1 MKSYIFFIVLPFLLT
16 GCFGTPKVTETP
28 IKTLITENKSQNSSV
43 FFESQKWWLN
53 TDNPQLIS
61 LIDEILKTNSE
72 IKIAKLNIEKA
83 MYTLNSTKNA
93 NLSSIDLGGSWNR
106 NHILNSHVKTDLP
119 IRDIKNSQNIDMG
132 ALAVQGQYI
141 FDIWGKFDALQNQAQ
156 YSKLATELQSE
167 WSTLTISTTVAN
179 LYGKYILLTKEE
191 GILKEKLNI
200 ATEVLNYQNILYQ
213 TGLGNKESILSAKN
227 NVNSLNQKISEIA
240 TQKTTLKNSFYSL
253 AGNVKSESIDNILSD
268 IDRNTPAF
276 DYFLNI
282 PQYIDSDI
290 VINRPDVKYY
300 LALINSQRENL
311 KSLKADFYPRFSISG
326 KYEYQNLNIQ
336 DLLKAHS
343 SLWEFGPS
351 LYLPLFNRNVLT
363 QNYNIA
369 GVNLN
374 VFIENY
380 NNNLIKA
387 YQDINN
393 NLNAL
398 KTSKTNNTLEEINY
412 NNMKSTYNDNNT
424 LYQIGSISKLELLN
438 QQNYLLDTE
447 LSYVENSYALYENQI
462 NLIGS
467 LGGYYKNEV
476 K

>member
-1 MKSYIFFIVLPFLLT
+1 MKSYIFFVILPFLLT

-28 IKTLITENKSQNSSV
+28 IKTLITENKPQNSNV
-43 FFESQKWWLN
+43 FFKSQQWWLSTN
-53 TDNPQLIS
+53 NQQLIS
-61 LIDEILKTNSE
+61 LIDEVLKTNSE

-83 MYTLNSTKNA
+83 MYTLNSTKNS

-106 NHILNSHVKTDLP
+106 NHVLTSHVKTDLP
-119 IRDIKNSQNIDMG
+119 IKDIKNSDTIDMG
-132 ALAVQGQYI
+132 SLAIQGQYI

-167 WSTLTISTTVAN
+167 WSTLTLSTTVAN

-191 GILKEKLNI
+191 NILNEKLNI
-200 ATEVLNYQNILYQ
+200 AKEVLNYQNILYK
-213 TGLGNKESILSAKN
+213 TGLGNKENILTADN
-227 NVNSLNQKISEIA
+227 NVNSLNQKIAEIA
-240 TQKTTLKNSFYSL
+240 TQKITLKNSFYSL
-253 AGNVKSESIDNILSD
+253 VGNVKSKNIDEILSN
-268 IDRNTPAF
+268 IDYNTPEF

-290 VINRPDVKYY
+290 VVNRPDVKYY
-300 LALINSQRENL
+300 LALINSQKENL
-311 KSLKADFYPRFSISG
+311 KSLKADFYPRFSITG

-343 SLWEFGPS
+343 TLWEFGPS
-351 LYLPLFNRNVLT
+351 LYLPLFNRNTLT

-374 VFIENY
+374 IFIENY

-398 KTSKTNNTLEEINY
+398 KTSKTNNELEEKNY
-412 NNMKSTYNDNNT
+412 NNVKSTYNDNDT

-438 QQNYLLDTE
+438 QKNNLLDTK
-447 LSYVENSYALYENQI
+447 LSYIENNFTLYTNQI

>member
-106 NHILNSHVKTDLP
+106 NHISNSHVNTDLP
-119 IRDIKNSQNIDMG
+119 IRDIKNSKNIDMG
-132 ALAVQGQYI
+132 TLAVQGQYI

-213 TGLGNKESILSAKN
+213 TGLGNKESILSANN

-326 KYEYQNLNIQ
+326 KYEYQNLDIQ
-336 DLLKAHS
+336 NLLKSHS

>member
-1 MKSYIFFIVLPFLLT
+1 
-16 GCFGTPKVTETP
+16 
-28 IKTLITENKSQNSSV
+28 
-43 FFESQKWWLN
+43 
-53 TDNPQLIS
+53 
-61 LIDEILKTNSE
+61 
-72 IKIAKLNIEKA
+72 
-83 MYTLNSTKNA
+83 
-93 NLSSIDLGGSWNR
+93 DLGGSWNR
-106 NHILNSHVKTDLP
+106 NHVLTSHVKTDLP
-119 IRDIKNSQNIDMG
+119 IKDIKNSDTIDMG
-132 ALAVQGQYI
+132 SLAIQGQYI

-167 WSTLTISTTVAN
+167 WSTLTLSTTVAN

-191 GILKEKLNI
+191 NILNEKLNI
-200 ATEVLNYQNILYQ
+200 AKEVLNYQNILYK
-213 TGLGNKESILSAKN
+213 TGLGNKENILTADN
-227 NVNSLNQKISEIA
+227 NVNSLNQKIAEIA
-240 TQKTTLKNSFYSL
+240 TQKITLKNSFYSL
-253 AGNVKSESIDNILSD
+253 VGNVKSKNIDEILSN
-268 IDRNTPAF
+268 IDYNTPEF

-290 VINRPDVKYY
+290 VVNRPDVKYY
-300 LALINSQRENL
+300 LALINSQKENL
-311 KSLKADFYPRFSISG
+311 KSLKADFYPRFSITG

-343 SLWEFGPS
+343 TLWEFGPS
-351 LYLPLFNRNVLT
+351 LYLPLFNRNTLT

-374 VFIENY
+374 IFIENY

-398 KTSKTNNTLEEINY
+398 KTSKTNNELEEKNY
-412 NNMKSTYNDNNT
+412 NNVKSTYNDNDT

-438 QQNYLLDTE
+438 QKNNLLDTK
-447 LSYVENSYALYENQI
+447 LSYIENNFTLYTNQI

>member
-106 NHILNSHVKTDLP
+106 NHILNSHVNTDLP

-213 TGLGNKESILSAKN
+213 TGLGNKESILSANN

>member
-1 MKSYIFFIVLPFLLT
+1 MKSYIFFIILPFLLT

-213 TGLGNKESILSAKN
+213 TGLGNKESILSANN

>member
-213 TGLGNKESILSAKN
+213 TGLGNKESILSANN

>member
-106 NHILNSHVKTDLP
+106 NHILNSHVNTDLP